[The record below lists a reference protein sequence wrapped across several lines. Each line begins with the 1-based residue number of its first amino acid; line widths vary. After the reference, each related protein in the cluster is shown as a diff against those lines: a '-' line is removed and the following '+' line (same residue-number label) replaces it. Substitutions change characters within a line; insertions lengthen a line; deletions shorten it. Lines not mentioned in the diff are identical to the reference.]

1 MMTDI
6 LSDPSHRPQ
15 FSGHETF
22 PLRQLW
28 LLKAYAA
35 ITGGPS
41 VTHSGI
47 FSDEDAIVRFGVG
60 KNMVTAI
67 KHWALACDMIENHAG
82 KFYPTE
88 IARRIFSGNGL
99 DPYNE
104 HPATTWLIHWI
115 LAGRGSRSTTWFW
128 LFNHVAAQ
136 TFDRKTIFS
145 SIKEFL
151 VKKGGRLPTDTT
163 LRRDI
168 ECCIRSYIPRL
179 NSESLEEIAEPV
191 LGELGLIYQG
201 SHGTLEFRRGQKHTL
216 PDGIFTFALLEF
228 WARFSPDTT
237 SLSFE
242 AIAHEFGSP
251 GRVFKLDE
259 NSVVDRLI
267 MLDQITRGCLVW
279 SETSGMRQV
288 IRTSSDN
295 LDKLDMLSLAY
306 A

>member
-1 MMTDI
+1 MTGI
-6 LSDPSHRPQ
+6 LSDPLYRPQ

-28 LLKAYAA
+28 LLKAYSAVA
-35 ITGGPS
+35 GASS

-67 KHWALACDMIENHAG
+67 KHWALACDMIKNHDG
-82 KFYPTE
+82 KFTPTE
-88 IARRIFSGNGL
+88 IAKRIFSDNGL
-99 DPYNE
+99 DPYSE

-115 LAGRGSRSTTWFW
+115 LAGRGERSTTWFW

-136 TFDRKTIFS
+136 TFDRKMLFN

-151 VKKGGRLPTDTT
+151 AKKGGRLPTDTT

-201 SHGTLEFRRGQKHTL
+201 SHGTLEFRRGPKPTL
-216 PDGIFTFALLEF
+216 PDGIFIFALLEF
-228 WARFSPDTT
+228 WERCSPDTT
-237 SLSFE
+237 TLSFE
-242 AIAHEFGSP
+242 TITYEYGSP

-267 MLDQITRGCLVW
+267 MLDQTTHGRLVW

>member
-1 MMTDI
+1 MMTGI
-6 LSDPSHRPQ
+6 LSDPSYRPQ

-28 LLKAYAA
+28 LLKAYDAVVGNSSA
-35 ITGGPS
+35 
-41 VTHSGI
+41 THSGI

-60 KNMVTAI
+60 KNMVTSI
-67 KHWALACDMIENHAG
+67 KHWALACDMIENHDG
-82 KFYPTE
+82 KFIPTE
-88 IARRIFSGNGL
+88 IARRIFSDNGL
-99 DPYNE
+99 DPYSE

-115 LAGRGSRSTTWFW
+115 LAGRGVRSTTWFW
-128 LFNHVAAQ
+128 LFNHVGAQ
-136 TFDRKTIFS
+136 TFDRKTIFY

-151 VKKGGRLPTDTT
+151 TKKGGRLPTDTT

-201 SHGTLEFRRGQKHTL
+201 SHGTLEFRRGPKHTL

-228 WARFSPDTT
+228 WAHFSPNTT
-237 SLSFE
+237 TLSFDS
-242 AIAHEFGSP
+242 IAHEYGSP

-267 MLDQITRGCLVW
+267 TLDQITHGCLVW

-288 IRTSSDN
+288 IRTSADS
-295 LDKLDMLSLAY
+295 LDKLDILNSAY